1 MTLESDLVVRNA
13 TVPDR
18 REPTTVV
25 VSDGRIESITT
36 ESDDAGPDGVPD
48 VNGDELTTIDA
59 DGGLVA
65 GGFVDPHV
73 HLDKAYVAPD
83 LPPNESGTLAEA
95 IASIHER
102 KADYTR
108 EDVRDRAIR
117 AIEAHVRNGC
127 TRIRTHVDVDTIGG
141 LTPLEGV
148 VAAREACV
156 DVADVEIVAFPQ
168 EGIGQDEGTADLLER
183 ALESGADLIGGMPD
197 NERTDADR
205 RAHVD
210 VCLDL
215 AERYDVGV
223 DMHVDETDDPAA
235 RSLEYLAAE
244 VIDRGFDRSVTA
256 GHTCALAAYDDP
268 HAARVID
275 LVAEAGLSAIT
286 NPPTNL
292 VLQGRHDAHPKRRG
306 ITRVDELVEAGV
318 TVAAGQDCLLD
329 GFYPYGRA
337 SMLET
342 ALLTAH
348 AAQLTTAAERR
359 LAWAFV
365 TENAASILGVEHG
378 IEPGNP
384 ATFNVFSSDVG
395 SRHEALRR
403 GRPPRRVVH
412 EGAVVAETEVES
424 TVGLGC

>member
-1 MTLESDLVVRNA
+1 MTLETDLVVRNA
-13 TVPDR
+13 AVAGRDDPVTITVADDR
-18 REPTTVV
+18 IVSIIVDDPAEDEWTT
-25 VSDGRIESITT
+25 
-36 ESDDAGPDGVPD
+36 SDD
-48 VNGDELTTIDA
+48 GDPTMIDA

-102 KADYTR
+102 KADYTL

-117 AIEAHVRNGC
+117 AIEAHARNGC

-148 VAAREACV
+148 VAAREACGEL
-156 DVADVEIVAFPQ
+156 ADVEIVAFPQ

-210 VCLDL
+210 ICLDL

-256 GHTCALAAYDDP
+256 GHTCALAAYDDA

-348 AAQLTTAAERR
+348 AAQLTTATERR
-359 LAWAFV
+359 FAWAFV
-365 TENAASILGVEHG
+365 AGNAASILEVEHG
-378 IEPGNP
+378 IESGNP
-384 ATFNVFSSDVG
+384 ATFNVFSSDVE

-403 GRPPRRVVH
+403 GRPPRRVIH
-412 EGAVVAETEVES
+412 EGAVVAENEFES
-424 TVGLGC
+424 TVRRGR

>member
-1 MTLESDLVVRNA
+1 MRRVQAITCVAFTHQVSRINVLVRSTRWSYDLESDLVVRNA

-36 ESDDAGPDGVPD
+36 ESDDAGADGVPD

-148 VAAREACV
+148 VAAREACA
-156 DVADVEIVAFPQ
+156 DVADVEIVAFP
-168 EGIGQDEGTADLLER
+168 GRDRTGRGDRRLTR
-183 ALESGADLIGGMPD
+183 ARARVGADLIGGMPD

-215 AERYDVGV
+215 AGCYDVGV
-223 DMHVDETDDPAA
+223 DMHVDETDDP
-235 RSLEYLAAE
+235 
-244 VIDRGFDRSVTA
+244 
-256 GHTCALAAYDDP
+256 
-268 HAARVID
+268 
-275 LVAEAGLSAIT
+275 
-286 NPPTNL
+286 
-292 VLQGRHDAHPKRRG
+292 RR
-306 ITRVDELVEAGV
+306 D
-318 TVAAGQDCLLD
+318 
-329 GFYPYGRA
+329 
-337 SMLET
+337 
-342 ALLTAH
+342 H
-348 AAQLTTAAERR
+348 
-359 LAWAFV
+359 
-365 TENAASILGVEHG
+365 
-378 IEPGNP
+378 
-384 ATFNVFSSDVG
+384 SST
-395 SRHEALRR
+395 SR
-403 GRPPRRVVH
+403 PR
-412 EGAVVAETEVES
+412 
-424 TVGLGC
+424 

>member
-1 MTLESDLVVRNA
+1 M
-13 TVPDR
+13 
-18 REPTTVV
+18 
-25 VSDGRIESITT
+25 
-36 ESDDAGPDGVPD
+36 
-48 VNGDELTTIDA
+48 
-59 DGGLVA
+59 
-65 GGFVDPHV
+65 
-73 HLDKAYVAPD
+73 
-83 LPPNESGTLAEA
+83 
-95 IASIHER
+95 
-102 KADYTR
+102 
-108 EDVRDRAIR
+108 
-117 AIEAHVRNGC
+117 
-127 TRIRTHVDVDTIGG
+127 
-141 LTPLEGV
+141 
-148 VAAREACV
+148 
-156 DVADVEIVAFPQ
+156 
-168 EGIGQDEGTADLLER
+168 
-183 ALESGADLIGGMPD
+183 
-197 NERTDADR
+197 
-205 RAHVD
+205 
-210 VCLDL
+210 
-215 AERYDVGV
+215 
-223 DMHVDETDDPAA
+223 
-235 RSLEYLAAE
+235 
-244 VIDRGFDRSVTA
+244 TA

-275 LVAEAGLSAIT
+275 LVAEAGLSVIT

-403 GRPPRRVVH
+403 GGPPRWVVH
-412 EGAVVAETEVES
+412 EGWSWPRPRSSRRSGWAAS
-424 TVGLGC
+424 A